1 MAYFYLA
8 NLYGQAYNEAQPV
21 ICVLLVLE
29 PDITIVSPS
38 RATISQIWGQ
48 MTSDIENA
56 IKNLKD
62 KSTGDYFTIG
72 YDAVLALAT
81 RIYLFMED
89 WDNAIT
95 YGEELVG
102 RKPELQDIT
111 SETKATSS
119 TYGSTDKA
127 VINFSC
133 G

>member
-8 NLYGQAYNEAQPV
+8 NLYGQAYNEAQPSDM
-21 ICVLLVLE
+21 CVPLVLE

-119 TYGSTDKA
+119 TYGSTD
-127 VINFSC
+127 
-133 G
+133 